1 MKKRLVAAMFAV
13 MMISL
18 VGCGKASEP
27 KTIETTE
34 VVEEVTETEEA
45 VEETTETE
53 EVAEESTEAPAAEE
67 PVAEEPAS
75 PYSYTELSQT
85 MYAQSTVNVRDLPE
99 QTGAKLGS
107 LSTNQEVTVIGQCNE
122 TGWYKIS
129 YNGGEGFV
137 SNSYLGSEKVAV
149 KSKSSEATQ
158 STSQAPAQEAAAEAP
173 AQEAP
178 ADPYAGKTWQE
189 KVEYNSTMGLPTMTG
204 LTEEEQAAYIDSC
217 TLTPDNWICSWCNV
231 DCISYEGY
239 IEHMKAVHNM
249 Q

>member
-1 MKKRLVAAMFAV
+1 MKKSLVAAMFAV

-18 VGCGKASEP
+18 VGCGKVSEP
-27 KTIETTE
+27 KTIETTK
-34 VVEEVTETEEA
+34 VVEESETVEEATET
-45 VEETTETE
+45 VEKTTETE
-53 EVAEESTEAPAAEE
+53 EVSEVTEEPTEDPAAEE

-122 TGWYKIS
+122 TGWYRIS

-158 STSQAPAQEAAAEAP
+158 STAQAESQP

-178 ADPYAGKTWQE
+178 AAEPEKQPGEVDTSNAVTTDQVLAPGETLEPDVWYCWYCEATFGTKAEMDAHMLSEHGVVDPY
-189 KVEYNSTMGLPTMTG
+189 
-204 LTEEEQAAYIDSC
+204 
-217 TLTPDNWICSWCNV
+217 
-231 DCISYEGY
+231 
-239 IEHMKAVHNM
+239 
-249 Q
+249 

>member
-1 MKKRLVAAMFAV
+1 MKKSLVAAMFAV

-45 VEETTETE
+45 VEAATEVE
-53 EVAEESTEAPAAEE
+53 AQDEVADDDVAEKPVVDEE

-107 LSTNQEVTVIGQCNE
+107 LSTNQEVTVTGQCNE
-122 TGWYKIS
+122 TGWYRIS

-137 SNSYLGSEKVAV
+137 SNSYLGSEKVVV
-149 KSKSSEATQ
+149 KSKSSSATQ
-158 STSQAPAQEAAAEAP
+158 SNSQAPAPAESQP

-178 ADPYAGKTWQE
+178 AAEPE
-189 KVEYNSTMGLPTMTG
+189 KQPGEVDTSNAVTTDQVLAPGE
-204 LTEEEQAAYIDSC
+204 
-217 TLTPDNWICSWCNV
+217 TLTPDHFYCGICGFETDDAEAAHAHLV
-231 DCISYEGY
+231 E
-239 IEHMKAVHNM
+239 VHNM
-249 Q
+249 QV

>member
-1 MKKRLVAAMFAV
+1 MFAV

-34 VVEEVTETEEA
+34 VVEEVTEEA
-45 VEETTETE
+45 VEAATEVE
-53 EVAEESTEAPAAEE
+53 AQDEVADDDVAEKPVVDEE
-67 PVAEEPAS
+67 PAEEEPAS

-99 QTGAKLGS
+99 QTGVKLGS

-137 SNSYLGSEKVAV
+137 SNSYLGTEKVAV
-149 KSKSSEATQ
+149 KSKSSSATQ
-158 STSQAPAQEAAAEAP
+158 STSQAPAQEATAETPAEAP
-173 AQEAP
+173 AAEPEVQPGEVDTSNAP
-178 ADPYAGKTWQE
+178 TVDRQLGYGETLDSDSYGCPYCGYT
-189 KVEYNSTMGLPTMTG
+189 TT
-204 LTEEEQAAYIDSC
+204 
-217 TLTPDNWICSWCNV
+217 
-231 DCISYEGY
+231 SYEEY
-239 IEHMKAVHNM
+239 KAHMDAEGLY
-249 Q
+249 

>member
-1 MKKRLVAAMFAV
+1 MFAV

-45 VEETTETE
+45 VEAATEVE
-53 EVAEESTEAPAAEE
+53 AQDEVADDDVAEKPVVDEE

-122 TGWYKIS
+122 TGWYRIS

-137 SNSYLGSEKVAV
+137 SNSYLGTEKVAV
-149 KSKSSEATQ
+149 KSKSSSATQ

-173 AQEAP
+173 AEAP
-178 ADPYAGKTWQE
+178 AESADQPYEVDENGVVWKTDGQ
-189 KVEYNSTMGLPTMTG
+189 PTAPS
-204 LTEEEQAAYIDSC
+204 E
-217 TLTPDNWICSWCNV
+217 TLTPDSYGCPWCGYTTT
-231 DCISYEGY
+231 SYDEYYNHLVEEG
-239 IEHMKAVHNM
+239 VVGL

>member
-27 KTIETTE
+27 MPIETTE
-34 VVEEVTETEEA
+34 VVEEVTETETEA
-45 VEETTETE
+45 IVEETTETE
-53 EVAEESTEAPAAEE
+53 EVADEPTEAPAETPAAEE
-67 PVAEEPAS
+67 PSS

-99 QTGAKLGS
+99 QSGAKVGS
-107 LSTNQEVTVIGQCNE
+107 LSTNQEVTVTGQCNE

-137 SNSYLGSEKVAV
+137 SDSYLGSEKVAV
-149 KSKSSEATQ
+149 KSSKNTAKSSSQ
-158 STSQAPAQEAAAEAP
+158 STSQAESRP

-178 ADPYAGKTWQE
+178 AETTDDNPYSGMTTDQLMDAVDAGQIHSDYYYCICGFETTSYD
-189 KVEYNSTMGLPTMTG
+189 EYVAHVNA
-204 LTEEEQAAYIDSC
+204 EEAQ
-217 TLTPDNWICSWCNV
+217 
-231 DCISYEGY
+231 
-239 IEHMKAVHNM
+239 

>member
-1 MKKRLVAAMFAV
+1 MKKSLVAAMFAV

-45 VEETTETE
+45 VEAATEVE
-53 EVAEESTEAPAAEE
+53 AQDEVADDDVAEKPVVDEE
-67 PVAEEPAS
+67 PVAEESAS

-107 LSTNQEVTVIGQCNE
+107 LSTNQEVTVTGQCNE
-122 TGWYKIS
+122 TGWYRIS

-137 SNSYLGSEKVAV
+137 SNSYLGSEKVVV
-149 KSKSSEATQ
+149 KSKSSSATQ
-158 STSQAPAQEAAAEAP
+158 SNSQAPAPAESQP

-178 ADPYAGKTWQE
+178 AAEPE
-189 KVEYNSTMGLPTMTG
+189 KQPGEVDTSNAVTTDQVLAPGE
-204 LTEEEQAAYIDSC
+204 
-217 TLTPDNWICSWCNV
+217 TLTPDSYHCWYCDEVFPTV
-231 DCISYEGY
+231 DE
-239 IEHMKAVHNM
+239 MKAHALEVHGVAL
-249 Q
+249 

>member
-75 PYSYTELSQT
+75 PYSYTDLSQT

-149 KSKSSEATQ
+149 KSSQ
-158 STSQAPAQEAAAEAP
+158 SKGNSQAEAQPAQEAAAEAP

-178 ADPYAGKTWQE
+178 AETTDDNPYSGMTTDQLMDAVDAGQIHADNYYCGLCGYETTSYD
-189 KVEYNSTMGLPTMTG
+189 EYVAHMTG
-204 LTEEEQAAYIDSC
+204 
-217 TLTPDNWICSWCNV
+217 
-231 DCISYEGY
+231 
-239 IEHMKAVHNM
+239 VHGM

>member
-1 MKKRLVAAMFAV
+1 MKKSLVAAMFAV

-27 KTIETTE
+27 KTMETTE
-34 VVEEVTETEEA
+34 VVEEVTEEATET
-45 VEETTETE
+45 VEKTTETE
-53 EVAEESTEAPAAEE
+53 EVTEVAEEPTEAPAAEE

-99 QTGAKLGS
+99 QTGSKLGS

-122 TGWYKIS
+122 TGWYRIS

-149 KSKSSEATQ
+149 KSKSS
-158 STSQAPAQEAAAEAP
+158 STSASQSQAAQEAAAEAP

-178 ADPYAGKTWQE
+178 AESADDNPYSGMTTDQLMDAVDAGQ
-189 KVEYNSTMGLPTMTG
+189 
-204 LTEEEQAAYIDSC
+204 I
-217 TLTPDNWICSWCNV
+217 TPDVVYCWYCDATFSTKDEMV
-231 DCISYEGY
+231 AHTLE
-239 IEHMKAVHNM
+239 VHGVEFPY
-249 Q
+249 

>member
-1 MKKRLVAAMFAV
+1 MKKSLVAAMFAV

-34 VVEEVTETEEA
+34 VVEESETVEATETATEVEA
-45 VEETTETE
+45 QDAVADDD
-53 EVAEESTEAPAAEE
+53 VAEKPVVDEAPAAEE

-75 PYSYTELSQT
+75 PYSYTDLSQT
-85 MYAQSTVNVRDLPE
+85 LYAQSTVNVRDLPE

-107 LSTNQEVTVIGQCNE
+107 LTTNQEVAVIGQCNE
-122 TGWYKIS
+122 TGWYRIS

-149 KSKSSEATQ
+149 KSKSTAKSSEATQ
-158 STSQAPAQEAAAEAP
+158 TPAQTESQP

-178 ADPYAGKTWQE
+178 ATEPE
-189 KVEYNSTMGLPTMTG
+189 KQPGEVDTSNAPTVDRQGEYG
-204 LTEEEQAAYIDSC
+204 E

-239 IEHMKAVHNM
+239 VEHMKTVHNM

>member
-27 KTIETTE
+27 MPIEATE
-34 VVEEVTETEEA
+34 VVEESETVEEVTETVEEA
-45 VEETTETE
+45 TETE
-53 EVAEESTEAPAAEE
+53 EVAEATETAAEE

-99 QTGAKLGS
+99 QTGEKLGS
-107 LSTNQEVTVIGQCNE
+107 LTTNQEVTVTGQCNE

-129 YNGGEGFV
+129 YNGDEGFV
-137 SNSYLGSEKVAV
+137 SDSYLGSEKVVV
-149 KSKSSEATQ
+149 KSSKSSSQSTSTSQ
-158 STSQAPAQEAAAEAP
+158 STSQTENQP

-178 ADPYAGKTWQE
+178 AAEPEKQPGQVDTSNAPTVDRQLEYGETLYPDTLVCPYCGFSTTDKDE
-189 KVEYNSTMGLPTMTG
+189 YHNHLVEEGL
-204 LTEEEQAAYIDSC
+204 Y
-217 TLTPDNWICSWCNV
+217 
-231 DCISYEGY
+231 
-239 IEHMKAVHNM
+239 
-249 Q
+249 

>member
-1 MKKRLVAAMFAV
+1 MKKSLVAAMFAV

-34 VVEEVTETEEA
+34 VVEEVTETLEA
-45 VEETTETE
+45 ATEVEAHD
-53 EVAEESTEAPAAEE
+53 EVAEEPTEAPAAEE
-67 PVAEEPAS
+67 SVAEEPAS

-107 LSTNQEVTVIGQCNE
+107 LSTNHEVTVTGQCNE
-122 TGWYKIS
+122 TGWYRIS

-137 SNSYLGSEKVAV
+137 SNSYLGTEKVAV
-149 KSKSSEATQ
+149 KSKSSSAT
-158 STSQAPAQEAAAEAP
+158 QAPAQAESQP

-178 ADPYAGKTWQE
+178 AAEPEVQPGEVDTSNAPTVDRQLEYGETLAPDHYVCPICGFETDDGE
-189 KVEYNSTMGLPTMTG
+189 AAHAHLVE
-204 LTEEEQAAYIDSC
+204 
-217 TLTPDNWICSWCNV
+217 
-231 DCISYEGY
+231 
-239 IEHMKAVHNM
+239 VHNM
-249 Q
+249 QV